1 MNLSTFIARR
11 YLFAKKSHNVINIIS
26 GISAAGIAIG
36 CAALVVI
43 MSIYNGFDSIIRTLY
58 NSYTPD
64 LLVIPTEGKVFT
76 TDSEGFYEIR
86 HDTAV
91 LSFCEVLEENVFV
104 TYGDSHIVATARG
117 VDSVY
122 ISATGLKDYVVEGN
136 FELEFGALKQVVIG
150 RTLAQE
156 LGLKIAF
163 VSPLEVYFP
172 SRTGDFSTVN
182 PFASLRSE
190 RLHPGGII
198 SLDQNFDKKYMFLP
212 VETLRSLLEYDNE
225 VTSVEIYADS
235 DVIAPNGVVTADFQ
249 KKVSAA
255 LGDSFTV
262 KNRQQQNESLYKLL
276 SYEKIAIYAILL
288 FVMIIISCNVFG
300 SLSMLIIEK
309 RDDIEILRSMGADD
323 RLIKKIFVKE
333 GWMISLLGIV
343 IGIALGLLVCL
354 LQQKVGLVKMP
365 GNFIVEYYP
374 VVIRWSDILVIAGGV
389 GLIGYL
395 AAVVSRA
402 AN

>member
-64 LLVIPTEGKVFT
+64 LLVIPAEGKVFT
-76 TDSEGFYEIR
+76 TDSEGFEKIKS
-86 HDTAV
+86 DDAV
-91 LSFCEVLEENVFV
+91 ISFCEVLEENVFV
-104 TYGDSHIVATARG
+104 RYGDNNIVATARG

-122 ISATGLKDYVVEGN
+122 ISTTGLKDYVVEGN

-150 RTLAQE
+150 RTLAHE
-156 LGLKIAF
+156 LGLRISF
-163 VSPLEVYFP
+163 VAPMDIYFP
-172 SRTGDFSTVN
+172 SRMANVSPVN

-190 RLHPGGII
+190 RLFPGGII

-212 VETLRSLLEYDNE
+212 VESLRSLLEYEEE

-235 DVIAPNGVVTADFQ
+235 SVIAPNGVVTAGFQ
-249 KKVSAA
+249 KRVSAA
-255 LGDSFTV
+255 LGDSFIV

-288 FVMIIISCNVFG
+288 FVMIIISCNILG

-309 RDDIEILRSMGADD
+309 RDDIEILKSMGADD

-343 IGIALGLLVCL
+343 VGIAVGLLVCL
-354 LQQKVGLVKMP
+354 LQQKVGLVRMP

-374 VVIRWSDILVIAGGV
+374 VVIRWSDILIIAGGV

>member
-43 MSIYNGFDSIIRTLY
+43 MSIYNGFDSIVRTLY
-58 NSYTPD
+58 SSYTPD
-64 LLVIPTEGKVFT
+64 LLVTPAEGKVFT
-76 TDSEGFYEIR
+76 TDSEGFEEIR
-86 HDTAV
+86 SNAAV

-104 TYGDSHIVATARG
+104 TYGDNHIVATARG
-117 VDSVY
+117 VDSAY

-150 RTLAQE
+150 YTLAQE
-156 LGLKIAF
+156 LGLRIAF
-163 VSPLEVYFP
+163 VTPLDVYFP
-172 SRTGDFSTVN
+172 SRRADVSPVN

-190 RLHPGGII
+190 RLYPGGII

-212 VETLRSLLEYDNE
+212 VETLRSLLEYENE

-235 DVIAPNGVVTADFQ
+235 SVISPNGVVNADFQ

-288 FVMIIISCNVFG
+288 FVMIIISCNIFG

-309 RDDIEILRSMGADD
+309 RDDIEILKSMGADE

-343 IGIALGLLVCL
+343 AGIALGLLICL

>member
-26 GISAAGIAIG
+26 SISAAGIAIG

-43 MSIYNGFDSIIRTLY
+43 MSIYNGFDSIVRTLY
-58 NSYTPD
+58 SSYTPD
-64 LLVIPTEGKVFT
+64 LLVTPAEGKLFT
-76 TDSEGFYEIR
+76 TDSEGFEEIR
-86 HDTAV
+86 SNAAV

-104 TYGDSHIVATARG
+104 TYGDNHIVATARG
-117 VDSVY
+117 VDSAY

-136 FELEFGALKQVVIG
+136 FELELGDLKQVVIG
-150 RTLAQE
+150 YTLAQE
-156 LGLKIAF
+156 LGLRIAF
-163 VSPLEVYFP
+163 VTPLDVYFP
-172 SRTGDFSTVN
+172 SRTADVSRVN

-190 RLHPGGII
+190 RLYPGGII

-212 VETLRSLLEYDNE
+212 VETLRSLLEYENE

-235 DVIAPNGVVTADFQ
+235 SVISSNGVVNADFQ

-288 FVMIIISCNVFG
+288 FVMIIISCNIFG

-309 RDDIEILRSMGADD
+309 RDDIEILKSMGADE

-343 IGIALGLLVCL
+343 AGIALGLLICL

-374 VVIRWSDILVIAGGV
+374 VVIRWSDIMIIAGGV

>member
-64 LLVIPTEGKVFT
+64 LLVTPAEGKVFT
-76 TDSEGFYEIR
+76 TDSEGFEEIR
-86 HDTAV
+86 GDAAV

-104 TYGDSHIVATARG
+104 TYGDNHIVATARG
-117 VDSVY
+117 VDSAY

-150 RTLAQE
+150 HTLAQE
-156 LGLKIAF
+156 LGLRIAF
-163 VSPLEVYFP
+163 VAPLDVYFP
-172 SRTGDFSTVN
+172 SRTTEVSQIN

-212 VETLRSLLEYDNE
+212 VETLRSLLEYDDE

-235 DVIAPNGVVTADFQ
+235 GVIAPNGVVTADFQ
-249 KKVSAA
+249 KRVSAL

-288 FVMIIISCNVFG
+288 FVMIIISCNIFG

-309 RDDIEILRSMGADD
+309 RDDIEILKSMGADD

-333 GWMISLLGIV
+333 GWLISLLGIV
-343 IGIALGLLVCL
+343 AGIALGLLVCL

-374 VVIRWSDILVIAGGV
+374 VVIRWSDILIIAGGV

>member
-64 LLVIPTEGKVFT
+64 LLVTPEEGKVFT
-76 TDSEGFYEIR
+76 TESKGFEEIR
-86 HDTAV
+86 SDAAV

-104 TYGDSHIVATARG
+104 TYGDNHIVATARG
-117 VDSVY
+117 VDSAY

-136 FELEFGALKQVVIG
+136 FELEYGTLKQVVIG
-150 RTLAQE
+150 HTLAQE
-156 LGLKIAF
+156 LGLRIAF
-163 VSPLEVYFP
+163 VAPLDVYFP
-172 SRTGDFSTVN
+172 SRTTEVSPIN

-212 VETLRSLLEYDNE
+212 VETLRSLLEYDDE

-235 DVIAPNGVVTADFQ
+235 SVIAPNGVVTADFQ
-249 KKVSAA
+249 KRVSAL

-288 FVMIIISCNVFG
+288 FVMIIISCNIFG

-309 RDDIEILRSMGADD
+309 RDDIEILKSMGADD

-333 GWMISLLGIV
+333 GWLISLLGIV
-343 IGIALGLLVCL
+343 AGIALGLLVCL
-354 LQQKVGLVKMP
+354 LQQKVGLVRMP

-374 VVIRWSDILVIAGGV
+374 VVIRWSDIVIIAGGV